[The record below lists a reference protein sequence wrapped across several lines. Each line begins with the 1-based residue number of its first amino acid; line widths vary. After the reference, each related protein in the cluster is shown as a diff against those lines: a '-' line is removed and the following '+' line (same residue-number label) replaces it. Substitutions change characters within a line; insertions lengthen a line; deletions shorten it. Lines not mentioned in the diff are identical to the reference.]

1 MVNESVGY
9 YLCFG
14 GCKLKVCNAT
24 LPLSLQNILHS
35 TPYFGISSLILCSSF
50 KNISHREFSKDKL
63 LVQLCYQQSQNLE
76 MLES

>member
-1 MVNESVGY
+1 MQAEEVY
-9 YLCFG
+9 
-14 GCKLKVCNAT
+14 KAAP
-24 LPLSLQNILHS
+24 PLTLQNMLHS
-35 TPYFGISSLILCSSF
+35 AAYFGISSLILCSSF